1 MYEFVHESEYCQ
13 YREYCSGILK
23 TVCVLLK
30 EKGISAQFTLI
41 GSGARNMVTRN
52 GNGPYDLDYNLI
64 IVKALDEYWKN
75 PRRLKETV
83 RLALNQS
90 AKPNRFDDAQDSTS
104 CLSVILHYDDTPE
117 IEFKFDVG
125 IIWKMPDSDDV
136 RLIHNKNVLPNG
148 QFIWNKV
155 PQSRNLKEKE
165 RILKKDNLWEDV
177 RNQYLALKKM
187 YLSRQDRNHPSFV
200 VYVEAVN
207 QVYDKHYLHL
217 RRVGL

>member
-1 MYEFVHESEYCQ
+1 MYEFVHEPEYRQ

-104 CLSVILHYDDTPE
+104 CLSVN
-117 IEFKFDVG
+117 
-125 IIWKMPDSDDV
+125 SA
-136 RLIHNKNVLPNG
+136 
-148 QFIWNKV
+148 
-155 PQSRNLKEKE
+155 
-165 RILKKDNLWEDV
+165 
-177 RNQYLALKKM
+177 ALC
-187 YLSRQDRNHPSFV
+187 NHWLTLL
-200 VYVEAVN
+200 
-207 QVYDKHYLHL
+207 Q
-217 RRVGL
+217 